1 MVELLTHVL
10 LFWLITGLL
19 GLPFVLRLPLDPVE
33 KIAVAGGFSLIVL
46 YLLAGGRYL
55 ARLDPRWFW
64 LLPVLALATAIACRD
79 ELRRWRDDVDV
90 RSVLRSYALLVAW
103 SVGWTGL
110 IVSYS
115 GGGWAGDWFEHY
127 DRVRFFLEHQPL
139 DTRLA
144 GLYALPARP
153 PLANLVTGVFQAMA
167 RGGFA
172 SFQLGSVLLAT
183 LVFWPVCLF
192 ARRWGKLSADQAAAG
207 AALALAL
214 NPLFLQN
221 TAFSWTKLPTA
232 FLILLGVYCYQEGL
246 RRREARLRSLAALL
260 LGAAA
265 ITHYSAAPYLIALGL
280 VHLWLHRRQWRA
292 AAFWR
297 ETVGLAAIW
306 AALPATW
313 FAWALA
319 HYGVVTTLASNTT
332 IIGNPLLHVTWWG
345 KAAANLY
352 NSFVP
357 HPLATEAG
365 LMAQSSP
372 WGSWRD
378 FFFNIYQVN
387 LPWALGSVGCVI
399 VVRGL
404 ASAWARGTPDIRRA
418 VASALVVTIVTGIV
432 VNGDLDPHG
441 TTHLCLQAIVLG
453 GVALL
458 AANWPALPSGWQRAL
473 LLGWAFDFCAGIAL
487 QFANQ
492 GLLIDRW
499 LHPAWSPAEVVA
511 TFSMAARMNFDAK
524 LYLQAAFIGEHYR
537 LPAGLL
543 LAALGAVLV
552 LLVRHAWRARA
563 APEQPLG
570 MIGNATHTPMDGVSS
585 IP

>member
-1 MVELLTHVL
+1 MVELLIHVL

-19 GLPFVLRLPLDPVE
+19 GLSFVQRLPLDPVE
-33 KIAVAGGFSLIVL
+33 KIAASVGLSLVVL

-64 LLPVLALATAIACRD
+64 LSPLLALASAIAGRD
-79 ELRRWRDDVDV
+79 ELRRWWADAGARGA
-90 RSVLRSYALLVAW
+90 LRSYALLAVW
-103 SVGWTGL
+103 SLGWTGL

-127 DRVRFFLEHQPL
+127 DCVRFFLEHQPL

-144 GLYALPARP
+144 GIYALPARQ
-153 PLANLVTGVFQAMA
+153 PLANLITGVFQAMA

-172 SFQLGSVLLAT
+172 SYQLGSVLLAT

-192 ARRWGKLSADQAAAG
+192 ARRWGRIPLGAAAAG
-207 AALALAL
+207 TALALAL

-221 TAFSWTKLPTA
+221 AAFTWTKLPTA

-246 RRREARLRSLAALL
+246 RRREARLRFLAALL

-265 ITHYSAAPYLIALGL
+265 ITHYSAGPYLIALGL
-280 VHLWLHRRQWRA
+280 LHLWMHRRQWRA
-292 AAFWR
+292 ATFWR
-297 ETVGLAAIW
+297 ETAGLAATW
-306 AALPATW
+306 VVLPATW

-319 HYGVVTTLASNTT
+319 HYGVATTLASNTT
-332 IIGNPLLHVTWWG
+332 ITGNPLLQVTWWG

-352 NSFVP
+352 NTLVP
-357 HPLATEAG
+357 HPLATEASG
-365 LMAQSSP
+365 LMAQSSS

-387 LPWALGSVGCVI
+387 LPWALGSVGCVL

-404 ASAWARGTPDIRRA
+404 ARSWVRGTPDVRGT
-418 VASALVVTIVTGIV
+418 VASALGLTIVAGIV

-441 TTHLCLQAIVLG
+441 STHVCLQALVLG

-458 AANWPALPSGWQRAL
+458 AASWPTLPVGWRRAL

-487 QFANQ
+487 HFANQ
-492 GLLIDRW
+492 GLLIDHW
-499 LHPAWSPAEVVA
+499 LHPRWSSAEVVS
-511 TFSMAARMNFDAK
+511 TFSMAARMNFNAK
-524 LYLQAAFIGEHYR
+524 LYLQAAFMGEHYG
-537 LPAGLL
+537 LPADLL
-543 LAALGAVLV
+543 LAVLGAVLA
-552 LLVRHAWRARA
+552 LLVLHAWRARA
-563 APEQPLG
+563 APGSQPE
-570 MIGNATHTPMDGVSS
+570 
-585 IP
+585 